1 MLDMTDI
8 FRYFLRKDVKMEYAS
23 MKSLRYFVIFSA
35 VIALTITHAY
45 AANDTPTD
53 SGLIPSLGVDE
64 PSVSDNAGLP
74 GVALHAEDLDEEAG
88 NPLIVVIIVRGGVK
102 VIQTTCSKS
111 PSTCRSIAANIA
123 KKAGG
128 AIAATAT
135 GRAAV
140 NSFCDS
146 RWAKYGGRICK

>member
-1 MLDMTDI
+1 
-8 FRYFLRKDVKMEYAS
+8 MEYAP
-23 MKSLRYFVIFSA
+23 MKSLRCLVFFSA
-35 VIALTITHAY
+35 VIALTNTHAS
-45 AANDTPTD
+45 AANDVPPD
-53 SGLIPSLGVDE
+53 SGLVSAIGVDE

-88 NPLIVVIIVRGGVK
+88 NPLIVVVIVRGGVK

-111 PSTCRSIAANIA
+111 PSTCRSIAADIA

-140 NSFCDS
+140 NTFCDS